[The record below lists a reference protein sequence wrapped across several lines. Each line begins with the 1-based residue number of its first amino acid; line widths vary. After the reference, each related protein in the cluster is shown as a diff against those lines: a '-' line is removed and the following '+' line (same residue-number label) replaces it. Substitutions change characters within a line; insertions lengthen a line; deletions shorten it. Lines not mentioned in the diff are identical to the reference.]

1 MHVDSRL
8 KAVAAIASLAG
19 LLIAFTVGGTAGSAG
34 AATLPNC
41 QVAKNIEGIIDDS
54 GSMSANDSENY
65 RADLLEALAFFNQD
79 KTMGAVLFGTSA
91 SPLFGPFPVGPN
103 FAAIKA
109 ALATVDSNGG
119 GTDYD
124 DGFALA
130 NSHNP
135 NANARIFL
143 SDGEPNSTPDSNL
156 WKNPLIRSYVVGFG
170 TADFTILN
178 QIAAETGGPT
188 PAYSIENASQLRTV
202 SQIINAAI
210 NCEPAPILRESRFTN
225 QGQIRTL
232 GFKPSGTTAEIL
244 ISWPTVGNLFKPIF
258 GGGGAKKG
266 SVAAI
271 ARKRK
276 GAVKVSSTRGESYI
290 ALNVKKLTK
299 GKKFKFKIRAKKLLA
314 PETVTAAIVR

>member
-41 QVAKNIEGIIDDS
+41 NVAKNIEGIIDDS
-54 GSMSANDSENY
+54 GSMNANDSENY

-79 KTMGAVLFGTSA
+79 KTMGAVLFGSDA

-103 FAAIKA
+103 FTAIKSV
-109 ALATVDSNGG
+109 LATVDSNGG

-124 DGFALA
+124 AGFSLA

-135 NANARIFL
+135 NADARIFL

-156 WKNPLIRSYVVGFG
+156 WKNPLVRAYVVGFG

-178 QIAAETGGPT
+178 QIAAETGGPA
-188 PAYSIENASQLRTV
+188 PFSIANASQLRTV
-202 SQIINAAI
+202 SQVINAAI
-210 NCEPAPILRESRFTN
+210 NCEPAPILRESRFN
-225 QGQIRTL
+225 SQGQTRGL
-232 GFKPSGTTAEIL
+232 GFKPNGTTAEIL
-244 ISWPTVGNLFKPIF
+244 ISWPTVGNSFKPIF

-266 SVAAI
+266 SVASI
-271 ARKRK
+271 AAK
-276 GAVKVSSTRGESYI
+276 GKGVKVSSTRGESYI
-290 ALNVKKLTK
+290 ALNVKKLEK
-299 GKKFKFKIRAKKLLA
+299 GAKFKFKLRAKKLLG
-314 PETVTAAIVR
+314 PETVTTAIVR